1 MSDELNELPGLPLEV
16 EVALEEAEADD
27 KQKETL
33 KRGLASLRGTRRS
46 VYMRRSILR
55 MLSKSPEELA
65 AYEPANGFE
74 VLAKNLVVG
83 TEKQRDVAVKVWR
96 EVKETLG
103 ERIGSRWKDT
113 VEEKKRKNAPNI
125 IVDMPTPRHD

>member
-1 MSDELNELPGLPLEV
+1 MSDELNELPELPLEV
-16 EVALEEAEADD
+16 EVALEEAEAAD

-74 VLAKNLVVG
+74 MLAKNMVVG

-113 VEEKKRKNAPNI
+113 VEEKKEAPI
-125 IVDMPTPRHD
+125 IINSIPYPGSTN